1 MNDSKLINSR
11 KDFLKSKIDFNNYED
26 DPMHMFNI
34 WIQKALELDSEDPI
48 SFVLST
54 VSEEGS
60 PSSRVVLLREISEE
74 GIVFFTNYNSSK
86 AQDIDCNPHV
96 SANFYWK
103 ELEKQIKVSGLA
115 HRISSDDSDRYF
127 SSRPRESQLG
137 AWASMQ
143 SSIINLDHSFES
155 SLIKLENRFNNLEVD
170 RPEYWGGYC
179 VIPLKIEFWQGRPSR
194 LHDRLIYEKDNKE
207 WKINRLSP

>member
-26 DPMHMFNI
+26 NPMHMFNI
-34 WIQKALELDSEDPI
+34 WIQQALELDSEDPI

-60 PSSRVVLLREISEE
+60 PSSRVVLLREISEA

-179 VIPLKIEFWQGRPSR
+179 VIPLKMEFWQGRPSR
-194 LHDRLIYEKDNKE
+194 LHDRLIYEKDNKQ

>member
-26 DPMHMFNI
+26 DPMNMFNI
-34 WIQKALELDSEDPI
+34 WIQQALELDSEDPI

-74 GIVFFTNYNSSK
+74 GLVFFTNYNSSK
-86 AQDIDCNPHV
+86 AQDIDCNSYV
-96 SANFYWK
+96 AANFYWK

-115 HRISSDDSDRYF
+115 HRISSEDSDRYF

-143 SSIINLDHSFES
+143 SSSINLDHSFES